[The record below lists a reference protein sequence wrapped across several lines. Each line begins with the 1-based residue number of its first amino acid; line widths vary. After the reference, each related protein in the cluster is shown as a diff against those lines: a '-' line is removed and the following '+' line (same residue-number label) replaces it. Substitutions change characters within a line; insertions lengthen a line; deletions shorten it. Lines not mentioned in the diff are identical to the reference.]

1 MNRILW
7 SVMFLGLLAGVT
19 GCGGGVK
26 PGVAEGPDETA
37 PAQTEEVM
45 ANEAESARNAA
56 SGNQQ

>member
-1 MNRILW
+1 
-7 SVMFLGLLAGVT
+7 MFLGLLAGVT